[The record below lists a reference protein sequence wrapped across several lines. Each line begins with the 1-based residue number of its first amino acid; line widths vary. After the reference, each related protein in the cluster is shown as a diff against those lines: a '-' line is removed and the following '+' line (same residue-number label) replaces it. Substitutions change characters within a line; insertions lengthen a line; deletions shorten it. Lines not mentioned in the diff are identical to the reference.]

1 MARDVLRE
9 AEKTKDQNR
18 KKALL
23 DIAKLYNQTGLNME
37 ADAQD
42 NSPPRRSA

>member
-1 MARDVLRE
+1 MFASKDYFEMARDVLRE

-23 DIAKLYNQTGLNME
+23 DIAKR
-37 ADAQD
+37 A
-42 NSPPRRSA
+42 R